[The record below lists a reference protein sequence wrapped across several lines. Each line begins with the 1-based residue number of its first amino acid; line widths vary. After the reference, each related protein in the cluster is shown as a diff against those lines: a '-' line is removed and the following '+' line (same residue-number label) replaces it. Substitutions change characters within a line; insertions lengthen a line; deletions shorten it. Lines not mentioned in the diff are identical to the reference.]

1 MNDEIKQSDY
11 LKEKAWHGLSCSC
24 GGGYR
29 VGHALGCPDATR
41 ADNLKWLAVD
51 LARAEAA
58 GDHEEIADLRRIK
71 SEIEALATKYP
82 DGD

>member
-1 MNDEIKQSDY
+1 MTNDFKQSDY
-11 LKEKAWHGLSCSC
+11 LKEKAWHGLSCGC

-41 ADNLKWLAVD
+41 EDNLSWLAGD

-58 GDHEEIADLRRIK
+58 GDQEEIAHLRRIRA
-71 SEIEALATKYP
+71 EIERLPTEYP

>member
-1 MNDEIKQSDY
+1 MTDEFKQSDY
-11 LKEKAWHGLSCSC
+11 QKEKAWHGLSCCC

-41 ADNLKWLAVD
+41 KDNLSWLADD

-58 GDHEEIADLRRIK
+58 GDQEEIADLRRIRA
-71 SEIEALATKYP
+71 EIERLPTKYV
-82 DGD
+82 DGG